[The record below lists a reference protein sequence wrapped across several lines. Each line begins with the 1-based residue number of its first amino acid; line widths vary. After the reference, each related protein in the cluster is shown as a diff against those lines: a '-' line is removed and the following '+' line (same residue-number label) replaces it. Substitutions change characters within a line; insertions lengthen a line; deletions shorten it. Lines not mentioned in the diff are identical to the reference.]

1 MPYCVHI
8 KKLKIPTRSKDL
20 RATPKTFKH
29 SHLIPKPYEA
39 RKNKEN
45 RGGFETLLNKKAIKH

>member
-8 KKLKIPTRSKDL
+8 KKLKIPTRSKDQL
-20 RATPKTFKH
+20 ATPKTFKH

-45 RGGFETLLNKKAIKH
+45 RGGGV